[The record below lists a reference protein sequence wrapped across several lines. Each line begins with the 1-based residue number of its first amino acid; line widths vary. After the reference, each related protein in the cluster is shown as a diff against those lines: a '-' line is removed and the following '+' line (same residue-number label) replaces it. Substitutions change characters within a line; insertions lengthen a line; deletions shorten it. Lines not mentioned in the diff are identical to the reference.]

1 MLQLPSKC
9 YNVFHSR
16 EEVLVIYDNDK
27 VARAGFLKQSSSN
40 GMVFRQ
46 HRMIILKILANVEAN
61 IAILCLKL
69 PRNSLDF
76 KLRNQAPKHLK
87 L

>member
-16 EEVLVIYDNDK
+16 EEVLVIHDNDK

-40 GMVFRQ
+40 GM
-46 HRMIILKILANVEAN
+46 IY
-61 IAILCLKL
+61 
-69 PRNSLDF
+69 
-76 KLRNQAPKHLK
+76 
-87 L
+87 